1 MSKFCKVTS
10 YKFHCLKLADHSYGH
25 TTGDYHMVINKT
37 TPTLLNTDDILMIM
51 PDARCITHLGPGWK
65 TDYFSNSNYVIP
77 NADDIARI
85 QTKDDNGSII
95 LQVPPEMKSEVQFY
109 KVYLKHAI
117 PEGLG
122 LNGVRY
128 EQYIVIDSES
138 WKHLSLTYLEG
149 DATLPSL

>member
-10 YKFHCLKLADHSYGH
+10 YKFYCLRLADSSYGH
-25 TTGDYHMVINKT
+25 VTGDCHTIIDRRT
-37 TPTLLNTDDILMIM
+37 STLLNIDEILMIV
-51 PDARCITHLGPGWK
+51 PDVRCVTHLGFGWK
-65 TDYFSNSNYVIP
+65 TEYFSNCNHVIP

-85 QTKDDNGSII
+85 QTKNDVGNCI
-95 LQVPPEMKSEVQFY
+95 LRVPPEMKGEVQFY

-138 WKHLSLTYLEG
+138 WKHLSLNYLEG
-149 DATLPSL
+149 DAVLP

>member
-1 MSKFCKVTS
+1 MSRFCKVTS
-10 YKFHCLKLADHSYGH
+10 YKFHGLRLADGSYGH
-25 TTGDYHMVINKT
+25 VTGDYHMVINKT
-37 TPTLLNTDDILMIM
+37 MPTLLNTDDILMIV
-51 PDARCITHLGPGWK
+51 PDVRCITHLGPGWK
-65 TDYFSNSNYVIP
+65 TDYFSNDNYVIP

-85 QTKDDNGSII
+85 QTNDERGKII

-128 EQYIVIDSES
+128 DQYIVIDSES
-138 WKHLSLTYLEG
+138 WKHISENYLEG
-149 DATLPSL
+149 DNEF

>member
-1 MSKFCKVTS
+1 MSKFCKVIS
-10 YKFHCLKLADHSYGH
+10 YKFHCLKLADNTYGH
-25 TTGDYHMVINKT
+25 ITGDSHTVIDKS
-37 TPTLLNTDDILMIM
+37 TPTLLNIDEILMIV
-51 PDARCITHLGPGWK
+51 PDVRCITHLGPGWK
-65 TDYFSNSNYVIP
+65 TVYFSNCCHVIP

-85 QTKDDNGSII
+85 QTKNDVGNCI
-95 LQVPPEMKSEVQFY
+95 LQVPQEMKSEVQFY
-109 KVYLKHAI
+109 KVFLKHAI

>member
-10 YKFHCLKLADHSYGH
+10 YKFHHLELADGNYGH
-25 TTGDYHMVINKT
+25 ITEDCHMVIEKS
-37 TPTLLNTDDILMIM
+37 TPTLLNIDDILMIA

-65 TDYFSNSNYVIP
+65 TDYFSNCNHVIP

-85 QTKDDNGSII
+85 QTKDERGNII
-95 LQVPPEMKSEVQFY
+95 MRVPPEMKSEVQFY

-128 EQYIVIDSES
+128 DQYIVIDAES
-138 WKHLSLTYLEG
+138 WEHLRSFFEG
-149 DATLPSL
+149 DNQF

>member
-10 YKFHCLKLADHSYGH
+10 YKFCCLKLADGNYGH
-25 TTGDYHMVINKT
+25 ITEDCHTVIDKT
-37 TPTLLNTDDILMIM
+37 TPTLLNIDDILMIV
-51 PDARCITHLGPGWK
+51 PDARCVTHLGPGWK
-65 TDYFSNSNYVIP
+65 TEYFSNKYHVIP

-85 QTKDDNGSII
+85 QTNDERGKII

-128 EQYIVIDSES
+128 EQYIVIDEES